1 MGIPV
6 GLVGKVAVSA
16 DNLAEGNLVAVA
28 AVNTSAETVGNPV
41 TALSVDKVVMGTGAE
56 ADTLAG
62 DTGASAGVGTLVPEG
77 TLVAVDTVG
86 N

>member
-16 DNLAEGNLVAVA
+16 DNLAEGNFVAVA
-28 AVNTSAETVGNPV
+28 AVHTFAGTVGNPV
-41 TALSVDKVVMGTGAE
+41 TALSVDKVVMDTGAE
-56 ADTLAG
+56 ADTLAV
-62 DTGASAGVGTLVPEG
+62 DTEASVGVGTLVLEG